1 MKLRYKDSS
10 SCIHLTIIKN
20 FLELQKEFRIFNSR
34 PVENEILLKFY
45 ILSTCIYINVVI
57 IFIFAWSMCGT
68 CRFSLLIIHQV
79 SINLKYMYL
88 WEPLL
93 LINPFL
99 FLFWCKT
106 IPGVL
111 SDDWQQV
118 SSIWKPTQTSN
129 VVYRTEGEK
138 LKRTCEEKL
147 NWSSNRFFTFYRQIM
162 DTAVVKW
169 DACTKETLSILH
181 QY

>member
-1 MKLRYKDSS
+1 MRPHVGYYLHLQWNKKIVQLRYKDFST
-10 SCIHLTIIKN
+10 CIHLTTIKT
-20 FLELQKEFRIFNSR
+20 FWELQMESKYLTPNQ
-34 PVENEILLKFY
+34 LTMKFY
-45 ILSTCIYINVVI
+45 WNFTSLVFTLILSWLSYLHEVCVVP
-57 IFIFAWSMCGT
+57 GT

-79 SINLKYMYL
+79 SMNLKYMYL
-88 WEPLL
+88 WKPLL

-118 SSIWKPTQTSN
+118 SSIWKPKQTSN
-129 VVYRTEGEK
+129 VVHKTEGEK

-147 NWSSNRFFTFYRQIM
+147 NWSTNMF
-162 DTAVVKW
+162 
-169 DACTKETLSILH
+169 LHSIGR
-181 QY
+181 